1 MFSNESAR
9 KRRLK
14 VNNTI
19 LPTAGSIMDPAANH
33 YRVCD
38 YLALTFGT
46 WTRGERLLF
55 GSILIFPIVTLLNVL
70 PLKKIISIIV
80 FLAFLC

>member
-38 YLALTFGT
+38 YLALTD
-46 WTRGERLLF
+46 
-55 GSILIFPIVTLLNVL
+55 
-70 PLKKIISIIV
+70 
-80 FLAFLC
+80 FLAHWPKIGPKSERELCKNSPKN